1 MIWSCSVAANSVLP
15 GVKQLIIILLLAPD
29 ATLVLNLCEFGSALF
44 IHAILEVAAHSAIS
58 LTDLAEDVSL
68 VGLLLVGD
76 LKLVLFVSSVLSVD
90 LGIDLVLVVLLEPL
104 SLLLEGLLKKY
115 VLLTVLVDVLEEVDT
130 SLILTTPLLFTSVP
144 LVLVLLLSQLVNHA
158 LVLRLI

>member
-1 MIWSCSVAANSVLP
+1 MSRHCIFPGIEHLIVIVLFST
-15 GVKQLIIILLLAPD
+15 D
-29 ATLVLNLCEFGSALF
+29 ASLVLDFSQFGGTLF

-76 LKLVLFVSSVLSVD
+76 LKLVLFVSSVLSFD
-90 LGIDLVLVVLLEPL
+90 LGINLVLVVLLEPL
-104 SLLLEGLLKKY
+104 GLLLQGLLKKY

-158 LVLRLI
+158 LILRLI

>member
-1 MIWSCSVAANSVLP
+1 M
-15 GVKQLIIILLLAPD
+15 
-29 ATLVLNLCEFGSALF
+29 
-44 IHAILEVAAHSAIS
+44 EVAAHSAIS

-104 SLLLEGLLKKY
+104 SLFLEGLLKKY
-115 VLLTVLVDVLEEVDT
+115 VLLTVLVDVLKEVDT

>member
-1 MIWSCSVAANSVLP
+1 M
-15 GVKQLIIILLLAPD
+15 
-29 ATLVLNLCEFGSALF
+29 
-44 IHAILEVAAHSAIS
+44 
-58 LTDLAEDVSL
+58 
-68 VGLLLVGD
+68 GLLLVGD

-104 SLLLEGLLKKY
+104 SLILEGLLKKY

>member
-1 MIWSCSVAANSVLP
+1 
-15 GVKQLIIILLLAPD
+15 
-29 ATLVLNLCEFGSALF
+29 
-44 IHAILEVAAHSAIS
+44 
-58 LTDLAEDVSL
+58 

-104 SLLLEGLLKKY
+104 SLILEGLLKKY

>member
-1 MIWSCSVAANSVLP
+1 M
-15 GVKQLIIILLLAPD
+15 
-29 ATLVLNLCEFGSALF
+29 
-44 IHAILEVAAHSAIS
+44 EVAAHSAIS

-104 SLLLEGLLKKY
+104 SLILEGLLKKY